1 MRFDTCNAVT
11 HIDMTQTAFE
21 VSTISQCNTAVIV
34 LVYDSRRYL
43 MESKLFRQ
51 LTKKSNFCGTMS
63 STYQLRLS
71 WRSRQN
77 SWKLCLPRND
87 CIIQEYV
94 ITVGRLSRWQYVCPT
109 GVSIRMKLPSL
120 EREMNLRSIPR
131 YFSMLTTPHIPQ
143 DMFSIRS
150 MLWCGLG

>member
-21 VSTISQCNTAVIV
+21 VSTIPKAIHPLLSSYMIV
-34 LVYDSRRYL
+34 GDTWWNSR
-43 MESKLFRQ
+43 
-51 LTKKSNFCGTMS
+51 S
-63 STYQLRLS
+63 SANLRRKATSEAQWVYQLRLR

-94 ITVGRLSRWQYVCPT
+94 VTVGRLSRWQYVCPT

-150 MLWCGLG
+150 MLWCDLG